1 MAHFPKPQ
9 EHHDSVE
16 ERTRAHGASRRP
28 GVGPGAPVASQQLPS
43 ACHAMSIQRQHQ
55 RGARR
60 GLRGFLELASES
72 PFVGPDPL
80 FNTER
85 AQLVTLAQLLVNR
98 PNLA

>member
-1 MAHFPKPQ
+1 
-9 EHHDSVE
+9 
-16 ERTRAHGASRRP
+16 
-28 GVGPGAPVASQQLPS
+28 
-43 ACHAMSIQRQHQ
+43 MSIQRQHQ
-55 RGARR
+55 RELDAA
-60 GLRGFLELASES
+60 FAAFVELASES